1 MRLRLFLSFAFIVLI
16 AIASMGITARI
27 NTTHAVENFMY
38 RGGVMGLDQL
48 VDDLEAFYRRHQ
60 SWEGSERLFA
70 LLPPGEGRHMGGRGM
85 GQRLQLLDAQG
96 GLVFDNQG
104 GSLSADVDLA
114 RAIPLEVDGQVVG
127 YLLPEEGNFFPP
139 LIGQQLLER
148 LNAAALT
155 AALVAVAAALLLAFL
170 LANTL
175 MRPIRQLTAAAQRLA
190 QGDLSQRVE
199 IGGKDEIALLG
210 RMFNQMAASLQRAEE
225 RRRALTAD
233 IAHELRNPLAV
244 QRAHLEALQD
254 GVYSLTRENLA
265 PIVEQNLL
273 LGRLVEDLRTLALAD
288 AGQLTL
294 ERRTVDVCA
303 LAARVAARF
312 EPQATERQISLR
324 FTPQEQPRLL
334 LVDPQRIEQILNN
347 LLANALRYTPAGGVV
362 EVRCLEVPSDGWLQV
377 EVCDTGPGIPE
388 EALPHIFE
396 RFYKTEVSRQGGT
409 GLGLSIARKLAQ
421 AHGGDLIAANHP
433 DGGARFT
440 LRLPLE

>member
-1 MRLRLFLSFAFIVLI
+1 MRLRLFLSFALIVLI
-16 AIASMGITARI
+16 AIAGMVIGARI
-27 NTTHAVENFMY
+27 NTAQAIENFMY

-48 VDDLEAFYRRHQ
+48 VVDLEAFYRQHQ
-60 SWEGSERLFA
+60 SWEGSDRLFA
-70 LLPPGEGRHMGGRGM
+70 PPLGEGRHMGGRGM
-85 GQRLQLLDAQG
+85 GQHLQLLDAQG
-96 GLVFDNQG
+96 NLVFDNQG
-104 GSLSADVDLA
+104 RGLSADADLA
-114 RAIPLEVDGQVVG
+114 RAIPLEVDGRVVG
-127 YLLPEEGNFFPP
+127 YLLPEGGNLFPP

-148 LNAAALT
+148 LNAAALP

-170 LANTL
+170 LADTL

-199 IGGKDEIALLG
+199 IDGKDEITLLG
-210 RMFNQMAASLQRAEE
+210 RTFNQMAASLQQAEE

-254 GVYSLTRENLA
+254 GVYALTPENLT

-294 ERRTVDVCA
+294 ERLPADVCA
-303 LAARVAARF
+303 LAAQAVTRF
-312 EPQATERQISLR
+312 EPQAAERDIILR
-324 FTPQEQPRLL
+324 FTSQEQKRLL
-334 LVDPQRIEQILNN
+334 PVDSQRIEQILNN
-347 LLANALRYTPAGGVV
+347 LLANALRYTPSGGLV
-362 EVRCLEVPSDGWLQV
+362 EVRCSDSSDGFLQIAV
-377 EVCDTGPGIPE
+377 RDSGPGIPA

-396 RFYKTEVSRQGGT
+396 RFYKAEASRQGGT

-421 AHGGDLIAANHP
+421 AHGGDLIAANYP
-433 DGGARFT
+433 DGGALFT